1 MKLYVT
7 PTSPYARL
15 MLIVRREKGL
25 EDRVEVVHT
34 RTRNPDDPLLTV
46 NPSGRIPFLL
56 LPDGSGF
63 EDTEVLVDYFDALS
77 PPRQFAVPTGV
88 EYWPFRRI
96 LAMARSFI
104 DGGSVWGREII
115 RPEIEQSPM
124 IIDHE
129 KRRAERLAAFFE
141 SSVVDPPLTEP
152 GPDQPLNMPQ
162 LLLFC
167 ALDLERRVPEFH
179 WRNSCVQLVTWFDR
193 IRCRPS
199 VEQAFADAESPRQ
212 I

>member
-7 PTSPYARL
+7 STSPYARL
-15 MLIVRREKGL
+15 MLIVRREKCL

-34 RTRNPDDPLLTV
+34 RTRNPDDPLLTF

-56 LPDGSGF
+56 LPDGSSF
-63 EDTEVLVDYFDALS
+63 EDTELLVDYFDALS
-77 PPRQFAVPTGV
+77 PPRQFAAPAGV
-88 EYWPFRRI
+88 EYWPFRRT

-115 RPEIEQSPM
+115 RPKTEQSPT

-129 KRRAERLAAFFE
+129 KRRAARLAAFFE
-141 SSVVDPPLTEP
+141 NSVTAPPLIEP
-152 GPDQPLNMPQ
+152 GLGQPLNMPQ

-167 ALDLERRVPEFH
+167 ALDLERRVPEFQ
-179 WRNSCVQLVTWFDR
+179 WRESCAQLTTWFDR
-193 IRCRPS
+193 IRSRPG
-199 VEQAFADAESPRQ
+199 VEQAFADAEPPRQ